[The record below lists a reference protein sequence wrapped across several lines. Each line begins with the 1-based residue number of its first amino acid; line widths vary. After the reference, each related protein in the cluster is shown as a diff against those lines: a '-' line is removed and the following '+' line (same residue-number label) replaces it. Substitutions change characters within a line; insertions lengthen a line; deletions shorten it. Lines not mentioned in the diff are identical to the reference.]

1 MVLGLLLPMVTT
13 VTTLCPGVCDVQGK
27 AKRRHL
33 SADECQHL
41 GHGSLTE
48 PHVFN
53 QRPGN
58 SDRHRRHLPRTA
70 PKKHKCEPQLLH
82 HVQEEEEE
90 EEEED
95 STLFTAAMELGAEEE
110 EEEEEGEG
118 EAEGTVDYL
127 QGMTSRMFD
136 EDFDCCET
144 KEEEVEEEVE
154 PLPDAHYGLLGPSRT
169 LLQPRACIDD
179 LPEEVLRQILALLPA
194 QDLYGGVAL
203 TCHRWREIM
212 EDTKFVPFR
221 KQYYR
226 YMKRER
232 GTVEELTSILKNSD
246 ITGPKSSEHSIRN
259 LVVFMAQHTVGERVR
274 PEDVLHWVRR
284 HRLSPQAEFSV
295 RSRLPDVQEELETPL
310 AVMAVILVL
319 SEGVGDVQAL
329 VSLLTRC
336 MSLTAVTEFLSHMA
350 TILLAME
357 RNAVHISTRLHY
369 NIYYVLQLME
379 NGPGHVSSR
388 SSSSHQLTA
397 EQQLIL
403 NHNIQNDH
411 VVKIKAFAG
420 TGKTTTLVK
429 YAEQR
434 PHLRFLYV
442 AFNKSVANEARR
454 RFPGNVDCRT
464 VHSLAF
470 RDTGQ
475 RYKSKLTT
483 ALNLFSI
490 SLVLP
495 PGRGGY
501 TKAKV
506 VASTLR
512 TFMASA
518 EDAVNISHVPDVHT
532 TNSGNRIVIV
542 HSEKQLFV
550 SDAQMIW
557 NRMKDVRRTDREAY
571 RMTHDGYLKL
581 WQLQEPKPRLSDY
594 HVLLI
599 DEAQDCT
606 PAIMDVLLSQ
616 PCGKILVGDPH
627 QQIYTFRGAV
637 NALQLLEHTHVFYL
651 TQSFRFGAEIAYVG
665 ATILKTCKN
674 VEKILV
680 GGTQKGGVCDENA
693 DRVAEA
699 VRTGEACC
707 RGNTAILSRCNT
719 GVFDRAVKLTDA
731 NPRCR
736 IHFIGDV
743 KNFGLDRIMDLWRLT
758 QPNPH
763 PKFIKDPLIRHFVR
777 MDGNSV
783 RSLKEY
789 IDQTDD
795 LELNAKL
802 TIVEK
807 YASRIPELLIQLR
820 SCSEPDLHRA
830 DFIVGTVHKA
840 KGLEFESVMITDDFV
855 RVPWPRHRMYRSPA
869 FSLDSVP
876 GDEWN
881 LLYVAATRAK
891 TTLIISESIY
901 NLLTLAGEYFLK
913 SEPVRSVTPP
923 QAPPPCSVSN
933 CPNCITPGSSFV
945 MSAPT
950 LKCSDSVLQGGPL
963 CERCVWNRVGPIAF
977 LVTDDVM
984 SMANVPERLAHGVFH
999 V

>member
-1 MVLGLLLPMVTT
+1 LESSK
-13 VTTLCPGVCDVQGK
+13 CDLNK
-27 AKRRHL
+27 LKSAKRRHL

-58 SDRHRRHLPRTA
+58 SDRHRRHLPRTTTVRLQSD
-70 PKKHKCEPQLLH
+70 H
-82 HVQEEEEE
+82 
-90 EEEED
+90 
-95 STLFTAAMELGAEEE
+95 TEEE

-118 EAEGTVDYL
+118 EAEGT
-127 QGMTSRMFD
+127 
-136 EDFDCCET
+136 
-144 KEEEVEEEVE
+144 EEVE

-212 EDTKFVPFR
+212 EDTKV
-221 KQYYR
+221 
-226 YMKRER
+226 R
-232 GTVEELTSILKNSD
+232 GRDSPSLTLSH
-246 ITGPKSSEHSIRN
+246 P
-259 LVVFMAQHTVGERVR
+259 
-274 PEDVLHWVRR
+274 
-284 HRLSPQAEFSV
+284 LSPSLTLSHPLSLSWSPPMSDLFVVLSFCC
-295 RSRLPDVQEELETPL
+295 SGQEVPSTVTGSELIYPPPPPPPQTPL

-357 RNAVHISTRLHY
+357 RNASDHCSGVCVCVCVCVY
-369 NIYYVLQLME
+369 
-379 NGPGHVSSR
+379 
-388 SSSSHQLTA
+388 SHQLTA

-680 GGTQKGGVCDENA
+680 GGTQKGQ
-693 DRVAEA
+693 VAEA

-933 CPNCITPGSSFV
+933 CPNCITPGSSFCLLWLV
-945 MSAPT
+945 Q
-950 LKCSDSVLQGGPL
+950 SDSVLQGGPL

-984 SMANVPERLAHGVFH
+984 SMANVPERLAHDYPPNREQLLILEVH
-999 V
+999 RYIQ